1 MDAWRQKI
9 DMELDLRLLI
19 LMELDLWF
27 VIRKNILLMVFGI
40 SMVPSGFWCEEKK
53 CTVGR
58 VR

>member
-27 VIRKNILLMVFGI
+27 VIRKNIVLVVF
-40 SMVPSGFWCEEKK
+40 VLEEKIK
-53 CTVGR
+53 LYCR
-58 VR
+58 